1 MQRHST
7 LISSVWVWSITALM
21 LLTAASVDAADQDKI
36 VEHEAG
42 LYYTIQKGDTLWD
55 LSQQFNDTP
64 WMWPELWKEN
74 DQIPNPHWIYPG
86 ERIRLYHKSDLD
98 RMRMYKKMA
107 AKPKTPAA
115 TPVTVEEPDAYF
127 RFSAMDQVG
136 FIRKGS
142 FENSGVIFRIQED
155 RRMVSE
161 GDTVYIKPPKNLE
174 QQYVLGSK
182 YTVYRAL
189 RPVDVKDAAETIG
202 IQYYLLGVVE
212 IIQNHPQYSLARII
226 RSFRDI
232 KVRDQLMPYQPR
244 DIDLN
249 LMPGV
254 EGLESTVIASEEH
267 TNIMGD
273 NTIAF
278 IDKGAR
284 DHVYP
289 GQQYMLYNQERVPL
303 EPGSKEKITLAPEYI
318 GTLMVLH
325 AEETTATVLITSARR
340 HVVPG
345 QKLHAAAQ

>member
-1 MQRHST
+1 MKRRSALH
-7 LISSVWVWSITALM
+7 SSVWVWLITALM
-21 LLTAASVDAADQDKI
+21 LFTAVSVDAADQNQT
-36 VEHEAG
+36 VENEAG

-86 ERIRLYHKSDLD
+86 ERIRLYQKSDLE

-107 AKPKTPAA
+107 STPKTPAA
-115 TPVTVEEPDAYF
+115 TPVKVEEPNAYF

-136 FIRKGS
+136 FIRKGP
-142 FENSGVIFRIQED
+142 FEDSGVIFRIQED

-161 GDTVYIKPPKNLE
+161 GDIVYIRPPKHHE
-174 QQYVLGSK
+174 QKYVLGSK
-182 YTVYRAL
+182 YTVYRPL
-189 RPVDVKDAAETIG
+189 KPVDSKDALETIG
-202 IQYYLLGVVE
+202 TQYYLLGVVE
-212 IIQNHPQYSLARII
+212 IIKNHPQYSLARVI

-232 KVRDQLMPYQPR
+232 KARDRLMPYQPQ
-244 DIDLN
+244 DVNLN

-254 EGLESTVIASEEH
+254 EGLESTIISSEEH
-267 TNIMGD
+267 THIMGD

-278 IDKGAR
+278 MDKGAR

-289 GQQYMLYNQERVPL
+289 GQQYMLYNQEKVPL

-318 GTLMVLH
+318 GTLLVLH
-325 AEETTATVLITSARR
+325 AEKTTATVLITSAQR

-345 QKLHAAAQ
+345 QKLHAAVQ

>member
-1 MQRHST
+1 
-7 LISSVWVWSITALM
+7 M
-21 LLTAASVDAADQDKI
+21 LLTVPAASATEPNKT

-55 LSQQFNDTP
+55 LSQHFNDTP

-98 RMRMYKKMA
+98 RMQMFKKMVS
-107 AKPKTPAA
+107 KPKAPAA
-115 TPVTVEEPDAYF
+115 TPVTVDEPSAFF

-136 FIRKGS
+136 FIRKAPLES
-142 FENSGVIFRIQED
+142 SGTIFRVQD
-155 RRMVSE
+155 DQRMVSE
-161 GDTVYIKPPKNLE
+161 GDTIYIKPPAHLKQE
-174 QQYVLGSK
+174 YVLGSK
-182 YTVYRAL
+182 YTVYRTL
-189 RPVDVKDAAETIG
+189 KPVDTKDAVETFG
-202 IQYYLLGVVE
+202 TQYYLLGVVE

-232 KVRDQLMPYQPR
+232 KIKDQLMPYQSR
-244 DIDLN
+244 AIDLN

-254 EGLESTVIASEEH
+254 EGLESAVITSEEH

-284 DHVYP
+284 ENVYP
-289 GQQYMLYNQERVPL
+289 GQQYMLYNQEEVAL
-303 EPGSKEKITLAPEYI
+303 EPGSTETIRLAPEYI
-318 GTLMVLH
+318 GTLLVLH
-325 AEETTATVLITSARR
+325 TEETTATVLITSAQRQ
-340 HVVPG
+340 VEPG
-345 QKLHAAAQ
+345 QKLHAVNR